1 VSKVDFAGIDLVVVL
16 VGESAVLGD
25 VFGRGR
31 RIVQGVQREGHH
43 QRQHLRRSQLW
54 LPSISVRLVQ
64 VVRCWSAQAQL
75 C

>member
-1 VSKVDFAGIDLVVVL
+1 VSKVDFAGIDL

-31 RIVQGVQREGHH
+31 RIVRGVQREGRH

-54 LPSISVRLVQ
+54 LPSIGVRIVQ
-64 VVRCWSAQAQL
+64 VARCWQVQAQL